1 MTRKYLVLTNPSEP
15 YAEALSSLIWGLC
28 AHPTTTGTGKYC
40 SYISHPGPNDGPA
53 PVALVLPVDDE
64 VYVQPTADSFALVEA
79 AHEAIPDEEEAKLV
93 SDIEAAR
100 GSRVSVVALIP
111 QSLQANLLTREE
123 AEAAGWFTQTES

>member
-1 MTRKYLVLTNPSEP
+1 MKQYLVLTNPSEA

-40 SYISHPGPNDGPA
+40 GHIVHPGPNDGPA

-64 VYVQPTADSFALVEA
+64 VYVQPTADSSALVAA
-79 AHEAIPDEEEAKLV
+79 AHESIPDDEEVQLV
-93 SDIEAAR
+93 ADIEAAR
-100 GSRVSVVALIP
+100 DSRVSVVALLP

-123 AEAAGWFTQTES
+123 AEAAGWFVQTES

>member
-1 MTRKYLVLTNPSEP
+1 MKQYLVLTNPSEA

-40 SYISHPGPNDGPA
+40 GHIVHPGPNDGPA

-64 VYVQPTADSFALVEA
+64 VYVQPTADSSALVAA
-79 AHEAIPDEEEAKLV
+79 AHEAIPDDEEAQLI

-100 GSRVSVVALIP
+100 GGRVSVAALIP
-111 QSLQANLLTREE
+111 DSLQVNILTQEE
-123 AEAAGWFTQTES
+123 AEAAGWFSSEE